1 MEKSEDSY
9 ESINSEIFLNRK
21 NLNNPLLV
29 SYNKKEIDPFLVNYN
44 KRVCDPFF
52 IKYKRMGTVGGPRR
66 RKRRKKE

>member
-21 NLNNPLLV
+21 NLNNPLIV
-29 SYNKKEIDPFLVNYN
+29 SYYKKGIDPFSVNYN

-52 IKYKRMGTVGGPRR
+52 IKYK
-66 RKRRKKE
+66 KRG